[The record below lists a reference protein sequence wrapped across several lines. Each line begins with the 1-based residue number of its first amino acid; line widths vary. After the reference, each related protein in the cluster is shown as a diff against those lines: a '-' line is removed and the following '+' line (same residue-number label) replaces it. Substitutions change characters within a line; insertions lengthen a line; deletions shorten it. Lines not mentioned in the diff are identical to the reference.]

1 MSRPNREE
9 ARVLG
14 SHAPQAVFGLAF
26 RSVCVVILHPALAA
40 AYASGEGCAPIAL
53 LWDRIMCL
61 RAVCCGCYD
70 GNGSPDW
77 CALCLCALLSSVD
90 PIPPPL
96 LTGFPSLVGSSASY
110 TTVGV
115 VACSTTRPTKPT
127 AFQQCRSVSSPSSAP
142 TLFSTWTFT
151 HGASCCFIPVSQIHS
166 PPPRIFTGSLVWQ
179 VDVLGGPGL

>member
-90 PIPPPL
+90 PIPPPPADRIPIPSGL
-96 LTGFPSLVGSSASY
+96 LRFLYHRRGRRVFDDTPYETYRIPAMQERLESIFRTHLVLYLDFHPWCELLLHTSI
-110 TTVGV
+110 TN
-115 VACSTTRPTKPT
+115 
-127 AFQQCRSVSSPSSAP
+127 
-142 TLFSTWTFT
+142 
-151 HGASCCFIPVSQIHS
+151 SQS
-166 PPPRIFTGSLVWQ
+166 PPQNLHR
-179 VDVLGGPGL
+179 